1 MSLPADFSGDGAF
14 VVLSTGGD
22 GDSRRQG
29 WAIRGLCIGTRD
41 KKERVD
47 FARGVALESCFFLH
61 FLHEHNCAFFKYHL
75 RVPIKNNNTKHVIIL
90 TGAACKSYRCEWGW
104 ATTL

>member
-1 MSLPADFSGDGAF
+1 VEGWVRVRGGGTGSASVSLPADFSGDGAF

-22 GDSRRQG
+22 GNSRRQG
-29 WAIRGLCIGTRD
+29 WAIRGLCIDTRD

-61 FLHEHNCAFFKYHL
+61 FLHEHNCAL
-75 RVPIKNNNTKHVIIL
+75 IVPSSSIF
-90 TGAACKSYRCEWGW
+90 
-104 ATTL
+104 